1 MGPLDQIFSCTEEN
15 AQMSEPSAIAAKA
28 DPKTLVEQIAKALV
42 SDPEEVSVESFEE
55 DGETVL
61 ELRVS
66 PQSVGKII
74 GRSGRTVRAIRALV
88 SAVSE
93 KLDHRYTLDVIE

>member
-1 MGPLDQIFSCTEEN
+1 
-15 AQMSEPSAIAAKA
+15 MSEPSAIAAKA
-28 DPKTLVEQIAKALV
+28 DPKALVEQIAKALV
-42 SDPEEVSVESFEE
+42 SDPEEVSVESFDE

-88 SAVSE
+88 VGGERETRSSIHAGCDRVE
-93 KLDHRYTLDVIE
+93 K

>member
-1 MGPLDQIFSCTEEN
+1 M
-15 AQMSEPSAIAAKA
+15 
-28 DPKTLVEQIAKALV
+28 
-42 SDPEEVSVESFEE
+42 
-55 DGETVL
+55 L

-93 KLDHRYTLDVIE
+93 KLEHRYTLDVIE